1 MPVTPPSYLSTVSPE
16 RRLFQEESAANLHDK
31 EIGKTNKKKK
41 LSGLSVHPQPES
53 GANLSV
59 CGFRAP
65 QFEERLKRGLE
76 GGRD

>member
-1 MPVTPPSYLSTVSPE
+1 MPMTQPSYLSTVSPE

-31 EIGKTNKKKK
+31 EIGKTKKK

-53 GANLSV
+53 GANLGV
-59 CGFRAP
+59 CGFSVP
-65 QFEERLKRGLE
+65 QFEERLKRGLK